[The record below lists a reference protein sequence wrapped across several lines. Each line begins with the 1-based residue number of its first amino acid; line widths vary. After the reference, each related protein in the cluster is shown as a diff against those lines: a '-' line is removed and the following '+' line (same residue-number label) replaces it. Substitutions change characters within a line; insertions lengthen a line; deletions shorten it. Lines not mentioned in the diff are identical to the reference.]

1 MIAHFCAIQALPVP
15 NHQAHSYVTISVWVE
30 SYEGCWAYY
39 LFEEP
44 GPADGSKPLRI
55 TSISRLRYMFVA
67 LIAAVALLPIGAA
80 SAEGDLPVLEWHSI
94 ASEFPEG
101 FQIQAR
107 ASSEKHDIT
116 TIAIRLRIGQ
126 EERGVYNYLD
136 RDEEAGTQ
144 DGDAFELFWNTNSGQ
159 KYIPPGTIIAYNFEV
174 EDSAGNRLETEPQP
188 FIFYDARFV
197 DEQGNSM
204 WEEVS
209 AGTVTVAYKGPV
221 KSRAE
226 NILSVIN
233 ETLEKMRPVMGDAAL
248 EEPIRVTMYNN
259 TKEMLEALPPRSA
272 SIGRELITEGQA
284 FTNLGTLLVLGGGR
298 LALGT
303 ASHEV
308 MHIITHRAG
317 DSIFR
322 RVPAWLDEGLS
333 EYANVNP
340 GYSYDIALEFAVET
354 DRLLPHVYM
363 PALPG
368 HPEDVIIFY
377 GQARSIVRMMIEV
390 FGPEKMNQLMAEL
403 KTGTD
408 MDDALTTVYGLDRPA
423 LDSAWRRAI
432 GAEVLDRSRVAR
444 ARPTAAPRVAL
455 SIYSLTPQAEAEVV
469 GAQSDPPTPTPTPEP
484 TPVPTPVPEPTQVA
498 KSAPAEEATPVAEQP
513 RETGSSG
520 GGCLAPAPG
529 VPATTELATMGL
541 LVGLAGLAFRR
552 RRK

>member
-1 MIAHFCAIQALPVP
+1 MV
-15 NHQAHSYVTISVWVE
+15 VE
-30 SYEGCWAYY
+30 TYQ
-39 LFEEP
+39 
-44 GPADGSKPLRI
+44 GPSGG
-55 TSISRLRYMFVA
+55 SRLLRAKSSVRIRYLLGA
-67 LIAAVALLPIGAA
+67 LIAAAALLPVGIV
-80 SAEGDLPVLEWHSI
+80 SAEADLPVLESHSI
-94 ASEFPEG
+94 TSEFPEG
-101 FQIQAR
+101 FRIEAT
-107 ASSEKHDIT
+107 ATSETHDVT
-116 TIAIRLRIGQ
+116 GVAIRLRIGQ
-126 EERGVYNYLD
+126 QDTGVYNYLD
-136 RDEEAGTQ
+136 ESEEAATE
-144 DGDAFELFWNTNSGQ
+144 DGKTFNLFWNTNSGQ
-159 KYIPPGTIIAYNFEV
+159 RYIPPGTIITYNFEV
-174 EDSAGNRLETEPQP
+174 EDSAGNRLETEPLP
-188 FIFYDARFV
+188 FIYYDARFV
-197 DEQGNSM
+197 DEEGNST

-248 EEPIRVTMYNN
+248 KEPIRVTMYNN

-284 FTNLGTLLVLGGGR
+284 FTDLGTLLVLGGGR

-333 EYANVNP
+333 EYANVDP

-368 HPEDVIIFY
+368 KAEDVIIFY

-403 KTGTD
+403 KSGKD
-408 MDDALTTVYGLDRPA
+408 MDDALMTTYGLDREA

-444 ARPTAAPRVAL
+444 ARPTAVPRAAVP
-455 SIYSLTPQAEAEVV
+455 IYSLTPQAEAEVV
-469 GAQSDPPTPTPTPEP
+469 GAQSDPPTPTPTPAPE
-484 TPVPTPVPEPTQVA
+484 PTPVPEPTQVA
-498 KSAPAEEATPVAEQP
+498 MPAPDEEATPVAEQP
-513 RETGSSG
+513 RETGSAGS
-520 GGCLAPAPG
+520 GCLAPAPG
-529 VPATTELATMGL
+529 VPATTELATMGF

>member
-1 MIAHFCAIQALPVP
+1 
-15 NHQAHSYVTISVWVE
+15 
-30 SYEGCWAYY
+30 
-39 LFEEP
+39 
-44 GPADGSKPLRI
+44 
-55 TSISRLRYMFVA
+55 MFVA

-144 DGDAFELFWNTNSGQ
+144 DGEAFELFWNTNSGQ

-498 KSAPAEEATPVAEQP
+498 KPAPAEEATPVAEQP

-529 VPATTELATMGL
+529 VPATTELATMGF

>member
-1 MIAHFCAIQALPVP
+1 MP
-15 NHQAHSYVTISVWVE
+15 SVTS
-30 SYEGCWAYY
+30 A
-39 LFEEP
+39 EETEP
-44 GPADGSKPLRI
+44 DAARGSRPLRI
-55 TSISRLRYMFVA
+55 TSILRTRYLLVA
-67 LIAAVALLPIGAA
+67 LIAAAALLPFGAV

-94 ASEFPEG
+94 TSEFPEG
-101 FQIQAR
+101 FRVQAR
-107 ASSEKHDIT
+107 ASSEKHDVT
-116 TIAIRLRIGQ
+116 GMAIRLRVGQ
-126 EERGVYNYLD
+126 QTRGVYNYLD
-136 RDEEAGTQ
+136 KDEEAVTQ
-144 DGDAFELFWNTNSGQ
+144 DGDKVFELFWNTNSGQ
-159 KYIPPGTIIAYNFEV
+159 RYIPPGTIITYNFEI

-197 DEQGNSM
+197 DDEGNSM

-221 KSRAE
+221 KSRAD

-284 FTNLGTLLVLGGGR
+284 FTDLGTLLVLGGGR

-333 EYANVNP
+333 EYANVDP
-340 GYSYDIALEFAVET
+340 GYSYDLALEFAVET

-368 HPEDVIIFY
+368 KSEDVIIFY

-390 FGPEKMNQLMAEL
+390 FGPDKMKQFMAEL
-403 KTGTD
+403 KEGTD
-408 MDDALTTVYGLDRPA
+408 VDDALMAVYGRDRAA

-432 GAEVLDRSRVAR
+432 GAEELDRSRAAR
-444 ARPTAAPRVAL
+444 ARPTAAPRPAV
-455 SIYSLTPQAEAEVV
+455 SIYSLTPQAQAEVV
-469 GAQSDPPTPTPTPEP
+469 GAQSDPPTPTPTPS
-484 TPVPTPVPEPTQVA
+484 PVPTPLPEPTQVA
-498 KSAPAEEATPVAEQP
+498 KPTPAEEETPVAEQP
-513 RETGSSG
+513 RETGTSG
-520 GGCLAPAPG
+520 GGCLAPPPG
-529 VPATTELATMGL
+529 VPATTELATMGF

>member
-1 MIAHFCAIQALPVP
+1 MRK
-15 NHQAHSYVTISVWVE
+15 ISIFRPH
-30 SYEGCWAYY
+30 Y
-39 LFEEP
+39 LL
-44 GPADGSKPLRI
+44 A
-55 TSISRLRYMFVA
+55 A
-67 LIAAVALLPIGAA
+67 LIAGIALLPIGAV
-80 SAEGDLPVLEWHSI
+80 SAQSDLPVLESHSI

-101 FQIQAR
+101 FRVQAM
-107 ASSEKHDIT
+107 ASSEKHDVT
-116 TIAIRLRIGQ
+116 GIAIRLKIGQ
-126 EERGVYNYLD
+126 ETTGVYNYLD
-136 RDEEAGTQ
+136 RDEAADTQ
-144 DGDAFELFWNTNSGQ
+144 EGAAFNLFWNTNNSQ
-159 KYIPPGTIIAYNFEV
+159 RYIPPGTIITYNFEV
-174 EDSAGNRLETEPQP
+174 EDSGGNRLETEPLP
-188 FIFYDARFV
+188 FIYYDARFV
-197 DEQGNSM
+197 DDEGNSL

-284 FTNLGTLLVLGGGR
+284 FTSLGTLLVLGGGR

-333 EYANVNP
+333 EYANVDP
-340 GYSYDIALEFAVET
+340 GYSYDIALEFAVEA

-368 HPEDVIIFY
+368 KPEDVIIFY

-390 FGPEKMNQLMAEL
+390 FGTEKMNQLMAEM
-403 KTGTD
+403 KSGKD
-408 MDDALTTVYGLDRPA
+408 VDEALMATYGLDREA

-432 GAEVLDRSRVAR
+432 GAEVLDRNRAAR
-444 ARPTAAPRVAL
+444 ARPTAAPRPSVSL
-455 SIYSLTPQAEAEVV
+455 YSLTPQAQAEVV

-484 TPVPTPVPEPTQVA
+484 TPEPTPPPAEVA
-498 KSAPAEEATPVAEQP
+498 KAAPAEEPTPVAEQP
-513 RETGSSG
+513 RETGSAG

-529 VPATTELATMGL
+529 VPATTELATVGL

-552 RRK
+552 RKK

>member
-1 MIAHFCAIQALPVP
+1 MPGVVPV
-15 NHQAHSYVTISVWVE
+15 VE
-30 SYEGCWAYY
+30 VRS
-39 LFEEP
+39 
-44 GPADGSKPLRI
+44 GPSGGSRPLRI

-101 FQIQAR
+101 FRIQAR
-107 ASSEKHDIT
+107 ASSEKHDVT
-116 TIAIRLRIGQ
+116 AIAIWLRIGQ
-126 EERGVYNYLD
+126 EERGVYNYLE

-144 DGDAFELFWNTNSGQ
+144 DGDVFELFWNTNTSQ

-197 DEQGNSM
+197 DDEGNSM

-259 TKEMLEALPPRSA
+259 NKEMLEALPPRSA

-333 EYANVNP
+333 EYANMDP

-368 HPEDVIIFY
+368 KPEDVIIFY

-390 FGPEKMNQLMAEL
+390 FGPEKMNQFMAEL

-408 MDDALTTVYGLDRPA
+408 IDEALTTVYGLDRAA
-423 LDSAWRRAI
+423 LDSAWRRAV

-444 ARPTAAPRVAL
+444 ARPTAVPRAAIP
-455 SIYSLTPQAEAEVV
+455 IYSLTPQAQAEVV

-498 KSAPAEEATPVAEQP
+498 KSAPAEEETPVAEQP

-520 GGCLAPAPG
+520 GCMAPAPG
-529 VPATTELATMGL
+529 VAASTDLAAVGL

-552 RRK
+552 RWK

>member
-1 MIAHFCAIQALPVP
+1 MVVETYQGPSGGRRLLRAK
-15 NHQAHSYVTISVWVE
+15 SSVRIR
-30 SYEGCWAYY
+30 Y
-39 LFEEP
+39 LL
-44 GPADGSKPLRI
+44 G
-55 TSISRLRYMFVA
+55 A
-67 LIAAVALLPIGAA
+67 LIAAAALLPVGIV
-80 SAEGDLPVLEWHSI
+80 SAEGDLPVLESHSI
-94 ASEFPEG
+94 TSEFPEG
-101 FQIQAR
+101 FRIEAT
-107 ASSEKHDIT
+107 ATSETHDVT
-116 TIAIRLRIGQ
+116 GVAIRLRIGQ
-126 EERGVYNYLD
+126 QDTGVYNYLD
-136 RDEEAGTQ
+136 ESEEAATE
-144 DGDAFELFWNTNSGQ
+144 DGKTFNLFWNTNSGQ
-159 KYIPPGTIIAYNFEV
+159 RYIPPGTIITYNFEV
-174 EDSAGNRLETEPQP
+174 EDSAGNRLETEPLP
-188 FIFYDARFV
+188 FIYYDARFV
-197 DEQGNSM
+197 DEEGNST

-248 EEPIRVTMYNN
+248 KEPIRVTMYNN

-284 FTNLGTLLVLGGGR
+284 FTDLGTLLVLGGGR

-333 EYANVNP
+333 EYANVDP

-354 DRLLPHVYM
+354 NRLLPHVYM

-368 HPEDVIIFY
+368 KAEDVIIFY

-403 KTGTD
+403 KSGKD
-408 MDDALTTVYGLDRPA
+408 MDDALMTTYGLDREA

-444 ARPTAAPRVAL
+444 ARPTAVPRAAVP
-455 SIYSLTPQAEAEVV
+455 IYSLTPQAEAEVV
-469 GAQSDPPTPTPTPEP
+469 GAQSDPPTPTPSPE
-484 TPVPTPVPEPTQVA
+484 PTPVPEPTQVA
-498 KSAPAEEATPVAEQP
+498 MPAPAEEVTPVAEQP
-513 RETGSSG
+513 RETGSAGS
-520 GGCLAPAPG
+520 GCLAPAPG
-529 VPATTELATMGL
+529 VPATTELATMGF

-552 RRK
+552 RRE

>member
-1 MIAHFCAIQALPVP
+1 MSGVIQVEEAGSSRAYGSRPLP
-15 NHQAHSYVTISVWVE
+15 
-30 SYEGCWAYY
+30 
-39 LFEEP
+39 
-44 GPADGSKPLRI
+44 I
-55 TSISRLRYMFVA
+55 TSILRTRYLLVA
-67 LIAAVALLPIGAA
+67 LIAAAALLPFGAV

-94 ASEFPEG
+94 TSEFPEG
-101 FQIQAR
+101 FRIQAR
-107 ASSEKHDIT
+107 ASSEKHDVT
-116 TIAIRLRIGQ
+116 GMAIRLRVGQ
-126 EERGVYNYLD
+126 QTRGVYNYLD
-136 RDEEAGTQ
+136 KDEEAVTQ
-144 DGDAFELFWNTNSGQ
+144 DGDKVFELFWNTNSGQ
-159 KYIPPGTIIAYNFEV
+159 RYIPPGTIITYNFEI

-197 DEQGNSM
+197 DEEGNSM

-221 KSRAE
+221 KSRAD

-284 FTNLGTLLVLGGGR
+284 FTDLGTLLVLGGGR

-333 EYANVNP
+333 EYANVDP
-340 GYSYDIALEFAVET
+340 GYSYDLALEFAVET

-368 HPEDVIIFY
+368 KSEDVIIFY

-390 FGPEKMNQLMAEL
+390 FGPEKMNQFMAEL
-403 KTGTD
+403 KEGTD
-408 MDDALTTVYGLDRPA
+408 IDDALTTVYGLDRA
-423 LDSAWRRAI
+423 SLDSAWRRAI
-432 GAEVLDRSRVAR
+432 GTEELDRSRVAR
-444 ARPTAAPRVAL
+444 ARPTAAPRPAV
-455 SIYSLTPQAEAEVV
+455 SIYSLTPQAQAEVV
-469 GAQSDPPTPTPTPEP
+469 GAQSDPPTPTPTPERTGAHTCAGADP
-484 TPVPTPVPEPTQVA
+484 GREARARRGGDAGRRAAQGDRYLWRRLPGP
-498 KSAPAEEATPVAEQP
+498 PA
-513 RETGSSG
+513 RECPLPPNWRPWGSS
-520 GGCLAPAPG
+520 
-529 VPATTELATMGL
+529 
-541 LVGLAGLAFRR
+541 
-552 RRK
+552 

>member
-1 MIAHFCAIQALPVP
+1 
-15 NHQAHSYVTISVWVE
+15 
-30 SYEGCWAYY
+30 
-39 LFEEP
+39 
-44 GPADGSKPLRI
+44 
-55 TSISRLRYMFVA
+55 MFVA
-67 LIAAVALLPIGAA
+67 LIAAVALLPIGGA

-101 FQIQAR
+101 FRVQVR
-107 ASSEKHDIT
+107 ASSEKHDVT
-116 TIAIRLRIGQ
+116 RVALRLRKGQ
-126 EERGVYNYLD
+126 QVREEYNYLEE
-136 RDEEAGTQ
+136 DEEAVTQ
-144 DGDAFELFWNTNSGQ
+144 DSSQAFELFWNTNSSQ
-159 KYIPPGTIIAYNFEV
+159 DYIPPGTIITYYFEV

-197 DEQGNSM
+197 DEEGNSL

-221 KSRAE
+221 KSRAD

-259 TKEMLEALPPRSA
+259 TKEMLEALPNRSA

-284 FTNLGTLLVLGGGR
+284 FTDLGTLLVLGGGR

-333 EYANVNP
+333 EYANVDP

-368 HPEDVIIFY
+368 NPEDVIIFY

-469 GAQSDPPTPTPTPEP
+469 GAQSDPPTPTPEP

>member
-1 MIAHFCAIQALPVP
+1 MRISSILP
-15 NHQAHSYVTISVWVE
+15 TR
-30 SYEGCWAYY
+30 Y
-39 LFEEP
+39 L
-44 GPADGSKPLRI
+44 L
-55 TSISRLRYMFVA
+55 VA
-67 LIAAVALLPIGAA
+67 LIAAGSLLPIGAV
-80 SAEGDLPVLEWHSI
+80 SAQSDMPVLESHSI

-101 FQIQAR
+101 FRVQAS

-116 TIAIRLRIGQ
+116 GIAIRLKIGQ
-126 EERGVYNYLD
+126 QTTGVYNYLD
-136 RDEEAGTQ
+136 VDEGAVSE
-144 DGDAFELFWNTNSGQ
+144 DGGRAFELFWNTNNAAR
-159 KYIPPGTIIAYNFEV
+159 YIPPGTIITYNFEV
-174 EDSAGNRLETEPQP
+174 EDSAGNRLETEPLP
-188 FIFYDARFV
+188 FIYYDARFV
-197 DEQGNSM
+197 DDEGNSL

-221 KSRAE
+221 KSRAD

-248 EEPIRVTMYNN
+248 QEPIRVTMYNN

-284 FTNLGTLLVLGGGR
+284 FTDLGTLLVLGGGR

-333 EYANVNP
+333 EYANVDP
-340 GYSYDIALEFAVET
+340 GYSYDIALEFAVEA

-368 HPEDVIIFY
+368 NPEDVIIFY
-377 GQARSIVRMMIEV
+377 GQARSIVRMMIDV
-390 FGPEKMNQLMAEL
+390 FGPERMNQLMAEL
-403 KTGTD
+403 KSGTD
-408 MDDALTTVYGLDRPA
+408 MDEALLEVYGVDRAELDT
-423 LDSAWRRAI
+423 AWRRAI
-432 GAEVLDRSRVAR
+432 GAEPLDRSRVAR
-444 ARPTAAPRVAL
+444 ARPTAAPRAAVP
-455 SIYSLTPQAEAEVV
+455 IYSLTPQAQAEVV
-469 GAQSDPPTPTPTPEP
+469 GAQSDPPTPTPTAEP
-484 TPVPTPVPEPTQVA
+484 TPVPTPEPTQA
-498 KSAPAEEATPVAEQP
+498 AMPAPAEESTPVAEQP

-529 VPATTELATMGL
+529 AAATTELATMGF

>member
-1 MIAHFCAIQALPVP
+1 MRISSILP
-15 NHQAHSYVTISVWVE
+15 TR
-30 SYEGCWAYY
+30 Y
-39 LFEEP
+39 L
-44 GPADGSKPLRI
+44 L
-55 TSISRLRYMFVA
+55 VA
-67 LIAAVALLPIGAA
+67 LIAAGSLLPIGAV
-80 SAEGDLPVLEWHSI
+80 SAEGDLPVLESHSI
-94 ASEFPEG
+94 TSEFPEG
-101 FQIQAR
+101 FRIQAM
-107 ASSEKHDIT
+107 ASSEKHDVT
-116 TIAIRLRIGQ
+116 GIAIRLKIGQ
-126 EERGVYNYLD
+126 ETTGVYNYLD
-136 RDEEAGTQ
+136 RDEAADTQ
-144 DGDAFELFWNTNSGQ
+144 EGAAFNLFWNTNNSQ
-159 KYIPPGTIIAYNFEV
+159 RYIPPGTIITYNFEI
-174 EDSAGNRLETEPQP
+174 EDSAENRLETEPLP
-188 FIFYDARFV
+188 FIYYDARFV
-197 DEQGNSM
+197 DEEGNSM

-221 KSRAE
+221 KSRAD

-284 FTNLGTLLVLGGGR
+284 FTSLGTLLVLGGGR

-333 EYANVNP
+333 EYANVDP
-340 GYSYDIALEFAVET
+340 GYSYDIALEFAIET

-368 HPEDVIIFY
+368 TPEDVIIFY

-403 KTGTD
+403 KSGTD
-408 MDDALTTVYGLDRPA
+408 MDDALTATYGLDRAA

-444 ARPTAAPRVAL
+444 ARPTAAPRASL
-455 SIYSLTPQAEAEVV
+455 DLYSLTPQAGTEVV
-469 GAQSDPPTPTPTPEP
+469 GAQSDPPTPTPEP
-484 TPVPTPVPEPTQVA
+484 TLVPTPMPEPTQVA
-498 KSAPAEEATPVAEQP
+498 KPAPVEEATPVAEQP

-520 GGCLAPAPG
+520 GGCLAPADG
-529 VPATTELATMGL
+529 MAATTELATVGL

>member
-1 MIAHFCAIQALPVP
+1 MRI
-15 NHQAHSYVTISVWVE
+15 IS
-30 SYEGCWAYY
+30 S
-39 LFEEP
+39 F
-44 GPADGSKPLRI
+44 
-55 TSISRLRYMFVA
+55 RLRYLLVVA
-67 LIAAVALLPIGAA
+67 AAGALLLPT
-80 SAEGDLPVLEWHSI
+80 SAISAQADLPVLESHSI

-101 FQIQAR
+101 FRIEAK
-107 ASSEKHDIT
+107 ATSEKHEVT
-116 TIAIRLRIGQ
+116 GVAIRLKIGQ
-126 EERGVYNYLD
+126 QTTGVYNYLD
-136 RDEEAGTQ
+136 VDEEAVSE
-144 DGDAFELFWNTNSGQ
+144 DGGKVFKLFWNTNSGQ
-159 KYIPPGTIIAYNFEV
+159 NYIPPGTIITYNFEV

-197 DEQGNSM
+197 DEDGNSM

-209 AGTVTVAYKGPV
+209 AGTVSVAYKGPV

-248 EEPIRVTMYNN
+248 AEPIRVTMYNN

-284 FTNLGTLLVLGGGR
+284 FTDLGTLLVLGGGR

-333 EYANVNP
+333 EYANVDP

-368 HPEDVIIFY
+368 KSEDVIIFY

-390 FGPEKMNQLMAEL
+390 FGPGKMNQLMAEL

-408 MDDALTTVYGLDRPA
+408 MDDALTTVYGLDREA

-444 ARPTAAPRVAL
+444 ARPTAAPRAAVP
-455 SIYSLTPQAEAEVV
+455 IYSLTPQAEAEVV

-484 TPVPTPVPEPTQVA
+484 TPVPEPTQVA
-498 KSAPAEEATPVAEQP
+498 KAAPVEEATPVAEQP

-529 VPATTELATMGL
+529 IPATTELATVGL

-552 RRK
+552 RRR

>member
-1 MIAHFCAIQALPVP
+1 MRL
-15 NHQAHSYVTISVWVE
+15 
-30 SYEGCWAYY
+30 
-39 LFEEP
+39 
-44 GPADGSKPLRI
+44 
-55 TSISRLRYMFVA
+55 TSFFRLRYIISLAVA
-67 LIAAVALLPIGAA
+67 AAALLPVGAV
-80 SAEGDLPVLEWHSI
+80 SAEGDLPELESHI
-94 ASEFPEG
+94 ITSEFPEG
-101 FQIQAR
+101 FRIEAT
-107 ASSEKHDIT
+107 ASSEKHDVT
-116 TIAIRLRIGQ
+116 GVAIRLKIGQ
-126 EERGVYNYLD
+126 QTTGVYNYLD
-136 RDEEAGTQ
+136 ESEGAATE
-144 DGDAFELFWNTNSGQ
+144 DGGKTFNLFWNTNSGQ
-159 KYIPPGTIIAYNFEV
+159 RYIPPGTIITYNFEV
-174 EDSAGNRLETEPQP
+174 EDSAGNRLETEPLP
-188 FIFYDARFV
+188 FIYYDARFV
-197 DEQGNSM
+197 DEEGNSM

-221 KSRAE
+221 KSRAD

-248 EEPIRVTMYNN
+248 AEPIRVTMYNN

-284 FTNLGTLLVLGGGR
+284 FTDLGTLLVLGGGR

-333 EYANVNP
+333 EYANVDP

-354 DRLLPHVYM
+354 NRLLPHVYM

-368 HPEDVIIFY
+368 KAEDVIIFY

-390 FGPEKMNQLMAEL
+390 FGPEKMNQLMGEL
-403 KTGTD
+403 KSGKD
-408 MDDALTTVYGLDRPA
+408 MDEALMATYGLDREA

-432 GAEVLDRSRVAR
+432 GAEVLDRSRAAR
-444 ARPTAAPRVAL
+444 ARPTAAPRAAVP
-455 SIYSLTPQAEAEVV
+455 IYSLTPQAEAEVV

-484 TPVPTPVPEPTQVA
+484 TPVPTSMPEPTQVA
-498 KSAPAEEATPVAEQP
+498 MPAPAEEATPVAEQP

-520 GGCLAPAPG
+520 GCLAPAPG
-529 VPATTELATMGL
+529 VPGTTELASVGF